1 MRNVE
6 IYMDDNT
13 PIASPDLWA
22 EIIRTSHRQVAKTD
36 LGDIRVSTVFLGLD
50 HSFDDGP
57 SLLFETMIFGDPFDQ
72 DEYLERSS
80 TWEAAEAQH
89 AKAVEVVRKSLKWPC
104 GAGPFSGVLP
114 PAEGGFTCA
123 SRDPKRH
130 IELNWLLCA
139 GADVTRRK
147 IPILTLDIRKIGSF
161 QVSMR
166 RLFGEAR
173 T

>member
-1 MRNVE
+1 
-6 IYMDDNT
+6 MDDNT

-57 SLLFETMIFGDPFDQ
+57 SLLFETMIFGDLFDQ

-89 AKAVEVVRKSLKWPC
+89 AKAVEVVRKSLNWPC
-104 GAGPFSGVLP
+104 GAGPFSGVMP
-114 PAEGGFTCA
+114 PTEGGFTCV
-123 SRDPKRH
+123 SRDSKRH

-161 QVSMR
+161 LVSMR